1 MLATTPEAGNLQ
13 RLRHILVVIDPTA
26 TQHPALA
33 RARELAR
40 LSGAR
45 VELFACNTRR
55 DTEPMMTEEQLEK
68 LAQGLFDIGIETT
81 VDVCS
86 AATLHI
92 GIVRKVLRCDPSLLV
107 KDTHPHTLLHRTWL
121 ANTDWQLI
129 RLCPCPLLF
138 VRPGPWGDPPRIAA
152 AVDIA
157 LPGEK
162 PAELDRTLLSAAE
175 SFALTCR
182 GQLHAVHAYL
192 PVSEFAA
199 KAVVSAVPM
208 ATGFDAARVIADRET
223 LVREDLDALVS
234 THHIPNTRRHL
245 ACGAPSDV
253 LMGVVRQHNIDLLV
267 MGAYSRGWIYNVM
280 VGSTTERIL
289 DLLPCDVLVM
299 KPANFEC
306 PLQPLPGMQPS
317 SSPRPN

>member
-1 MLATTPEAGNLQ
+1 ME

-45 VELFACNTRR
+45 VELFACRTRH
-55 DTEPMMTEEQLEK
+55 DTEPMMTVAQLER

-92 GIVRKVLRCDPSLLV
+92 GIVRKVLSCDPSLLV

-138 VRPGPWGDPPRIAA
+138 VRPAPWGDPPRIAA

-162 PAELDRTLLSAAE
+162 PADLDRTLLSAAE

-192 PVSEFAA
+192 PVSDFAA
-199 KAVVSAVPM
+199 NAMVSAVPM
-208 ATGFDAARVIADRET
+208 ATAFDPARVIADRET

-234 THHIPNTRRHL
+234 THHIANARRHL
-245 ACGAPSDV
+245 ACGAPADV
-253 LMGVVRQHNIDLLV
+253 LMGVVRQHNIDVLV
-267 MGAYSRGWIYNVM
+267 MGAYSRRWVYNVL

-306 PLQPLPGMQPS
+306 PLQPLQSMQPS
-317 SSPRPN
+317 SSQRPN